1 MMEHNQDHFDVLR
14 KIEKKPETTQRK
26 LAEEL
31 GFSLGKLNYCLKA
44 LKEKGLIKTQNFKKN
59 PNKLNYFY
67 SLTPRGISAK
77 TKLTINFMRKKMK
90 EYDELKSELKQNQNF
105 EYGFQGR
112 LSSEFPSQVM
122 VDLTEVCNLA
132 CTHCTHPEFKEST
145 VYGKRMLDPKLNQ
158 KMIDEVSTFGYGIT
172 KYIRYT
178 SNGEPLVHPKSYE
191 MIQNSVENSRTK
203 VTLTTNGTLLNEK
216 RMYKILKTGLHMID
230 ISTDAF
236 SNEVYKKIRVG
247 GDLDITKANI
257 LKLIDLKKEAGAKTK
272 IIVSFVEQKENS
284 HEVQSFKNYWESK
297 DVDEVLIRRLHT
309 NSGSNLKN
317 KTNENNQNNR
327 RACLY
332 PWERVILNARGKLAF
347 CPTDWFA
354 KSELCSYEEN
364 SINDVWKNKFYK
376 DLRDQHITCN
386 FTNKFCKQCP
396 DWKNTSWPFDKN
408 KSYADLVERVLY
420 EEK

>member
-1 MMEHNQDHFDVLR
+1 
-14 KIEKKPETTQRK
+14 
-26 LAEEL
+26 
-31 GFSLGKLNYCLKA
+31 
-44 LKEKGLIKTQNFKKN
+44 
-59 PNKLNYFY
+59 
-67 SLTPRGISAK
+67 
-77 TKLTINFMRKKMK
+77 
-90 EYDELKSELKQNQNF
+90 
-105 EYGFQGR
+105 
-112 LSSEFPSQVM
+112 
-122 VDLTEVCNLA
+122 
-132 CTHCTHPEFKEST
+132 
-145 VYGKRMLDPKLNQ
+145 
-158 KMIDEVSTFGYGIT
+158 
-172 KYIRYT
+172 
-178 SNGEPLVHPKSYE
+178 
-191 MIQNSVENSRTK
+191 
-203 VTLTTNGTLLNEK
+203 
-216 RMYKILKTGLHMID
+216 MID